1 MNREI
6 IKLINERLDI
16 GAKKYGKQN
25 MVSDGRDYIQE
36 ALEEALDCSVY
47 LAGRLLEIK
56 NNKEKQMGRA
66 IDQDNRL
73 DDHERRIKLLEDAM
87 EELIQTRV
95 HHVDLTELN
104 DDTNIKAEGVE
115 VEPDEEFTPPAGKRK
130 KTKRLKDAAVS

>member
-1 MNREI
+1 MNKEI
-6 IKLINERLDI
+6 IKLINKRLDI

-115 VEPDEEFTPPAGKRK
+115 VEPNTLSLYICIIIEFC
-130 KTKRLKDAAVS
+130 